1 MTGRTMAATQ
11 GTQETQ
17 ETQGT
22 QGTQG
27 TPTEKL
33 CFIIRKKNEKIQS
46 KNLQIKEKEDIIRE
60 CLLF

>member
-1 MTGRTMAATQ
+1 MAATQ

-22 QGTQG
+22 QGTQGAQG